1 LIHAVINWSANNRFV
16 VVLGVLLAVAA
27 GAFAIANIPLDA
39 IPDLSDVQVIVF
51 TEWVGRSPDLVEDQ
65 ITYPVVSALIS
76 APRVEV
82 VRGYSFFGLSFV
94 YVIFEDGTDMYW
106 ARSRVLEY
114 MNRVEGALPD
124 GASLSLGP
132 DATGVGW
139 AFTYALV
146 DTTGQRHLGELRTLN
161 DWYVRYWLE
170 SVKGVAEV
178 ASVGGYVEQ
187 YQVTLDPNV
196 LLAYGM
202 PVSRVIEA
210 IRNSNNDVGGRV
222 VEMAGTEY
230 IVRGRG
236 YIEGLDDL
244 RNIAVGTDGAGT
256 PVLLGDVAR
265 VGRGPDLRRGLA
277 ELNGEGEAV
286 GGIVV
291 IRYGENTLAAIERI
305 KEKLEEVRGSLP
317 EGVEIVTTYDR
328 SGLIEGA
335 IANLQEKL
343 LEEILIVSLV
353 VLVFLFHVR
362 SALVVIL
369 SLPLAMLLSFAAMY
383 ALGINSNIM
392 SLGGIA
398 IAIGAM
404 VDAAIVMVENAH
416 RRLEAWNELP
426 EDDRPERLSVVVD
439 AAREVGKPLFFSLL
453 IITVSFLPV
462 FTLEAQEGRLFKP
475 LAFTKTFAMF
485 FAAMVSITVVPL
497 LMVLL
502 VRGRMARERS
512 NPITR
517 LLMFLYAPIARVAL
531 KLRWG
536 VIALAVVTVAVTVPI
551 YEELGSEFMPPLW
564 EGSFLYMPT
573 MLPGA
578 SIAEVTRTL
587 QTQNRLIREFPE
599 VESVFG
605 KAGRARTA
613 TDPAP
618 LGMIETVIN
627 LRPESEWRPGMTPA
641 RLEAELDSILQL
653 PGVTNTW
660 TMPIKGRIDMLST
673 GIRTPVGVKIFG
685 PDLNVVQSIGEEIE
699 RALGDL
705 EGTRNV
711 VAERVVGGY
720 FLDFRVRRQ
729 EAARF
734 GLNVEDVEALVETA
748 IGGRN
753 VTQTIEGRERFPVN
767 VRYARELRDSP
778 ERLAR
783 VLVPTPSGAQVPL
796 GQLADIRPT
805 TGPPVI
811 KSEDGQLVGYVFV
824 DVADR
829 DLGSYVEAAR
839 ERVAERVTVPTGYT
853 LKWSGQY
860 EYMQRAQERL
870 VFVVP
875 MTLALIFLLLYL
887 NFGSVGDTLIVM
899 LSVPFS
905 LVGAFWLL
913 WYLEY
918 NLSVAVW
925 VGIIALAGVAAE
937 TGVVM
942 LVYLDEYYEKY
953 RDEGRL
959 TSVAA
964 LREAVL
970 LGAVQRVRPKMMT
983 VASTMLGLLPIMWA
997 TGPGSDMM
1005 KRIAAPMVGGMVSST
1020 VLTLVVIPAIYLTWR
1035 GIQHRRDFRAAED

>member
-1 LIHAVINWSANNRFV
+1 MIHAVINWSANNRFV